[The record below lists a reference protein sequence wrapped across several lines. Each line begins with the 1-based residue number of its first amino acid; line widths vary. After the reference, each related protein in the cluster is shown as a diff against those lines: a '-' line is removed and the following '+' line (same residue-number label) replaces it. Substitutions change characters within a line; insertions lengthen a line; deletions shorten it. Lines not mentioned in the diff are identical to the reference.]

1 MALSFREANNIKST
15 SDEAKIELEKLDK
28 TLDGIIDTLT
38 KKTTDLHDFVDVDFE
53 GIDDIRK
60 LFFEDGGDGSVL
72 SKIMNQTC
80 NALLVKYNESVD
92 KSATLKDKEA
102 AKEIKTLLK
111 NLNEKNKKKK

>member
-53 GIDDIRK
+53 EKDDISKR
-60 LFFEDGGDGSVL
+60 FF
-72 SKIMNQTC
+72 
-80 NALLVKYNESVD
+80 
-92 KSATLKDKEA
+92 
-102 AKEIKTLLK
+102 
-111 NLNEKNKKKK
+111 

>member
-53 GIDDIRK
+53 KKDDISKR
-60 LFFEDGGDGSVL
+60 FFEDSGDGSVL
-72 SKIMNQTC
+72 SEIINQTC

-92 KSATLKDKEA
+92 EKAGLKDEEA
-102 AKEIKTLLK
+102 ATEIKKLLLVSEV
-111 NLNEKNKKKK
+111 NSP